1 MKIKIVNFG
10 PIKEFEF
17 DLSKKLIVTYGD
29 NNIGK
34 SYAMQV
40 VYLLLKAF
48 QDFPTEEMT
57 SMLLRFSKFI
67 EKMQKEKTS
76 DGIKSDDKAT
86 EQEVDISNAML
97 NVVMQKFMTSCRN
110 TFGNLDVTLSKS
122 RIFMLKW
129 MSTGLILIWKKRQ
142 CPIAKAQLNMLGE

>member
-40 VYLLLKAF
+40 VYLLLKSF
-48 QDFPTEEMT
+48 MNIPVD
-57 SMLLRFSKFI
+57 
-67 EKMQKEKTS
+67 EK
-76 DGIKSDDKAT
+76 
-86 EQEVDISNAML
+86 
-97 NVVMQKFMTSCRN
+97 R
-110 TFGNLDVTLSKS
+110 
-122 RIFMLKW
+122 
-129 MSTGLILIWKKRQ
+129 
-142 CPIAKAQLNMLGE
+142 

>member
-40 VYLLLKAF
+40 VYLLFKKIIDVSTSGRTINLFSYIKGTRLK
-48 QDFPTEEMT
+48 
-57 SMLLRFSKFI
+57 R
-67 EKMQKEKTS
+67 
-76 DGIKSDDKAT
+76 
-86 EQEVDISNAML
+86 
-97 NVVMQKFMTSCRN
+97 
-110 TFGNLDVTLSKS
+110 
-122 RIFMLKW
+122 
-129 MSTGLILIWKKRQ
+129 
-142 CPIAKAQLNMLGE
+142 

>member
-40 VYLLLKAF
+40 VYLLQL
-48 QDFPTEEMT
+48 
-57 SMLLRFSKFI
+57 
-67 EKMQKEKTS
+67 
-76 DGIKSDDKAT
+76 
-86 EQEVDISNAML
+86 
-97 NVVMQKFMTSCRN
+97 VMRS
-110 TFGNLDVTLSKS
+110 
-122 RIFMLKW
+122 
-129 MSTGLILIWKKRQ
+129 
-142 CPIAKAQLNMLGE
+142 

>member
-40 VYLLLKAF
+40 VYLLPLANLQMVLK
-48 QDFPTEEMT
+48 
-57 SMLLRFSKFI
+57 
-67 EKMQKEKTS
+67 
-76 DGIKSDDKAT
+76 
-86 EQEVDISNAML
+86 
-97 NVVMQKFMTSCRN
+97 
-110 TFGNLDVTLSKS
+110 
-122 RIFMLKW
+122 
-129 MSTGLILIWKKRQ
+129 LILT
-142 CPIAKAQLNMLGE
+142 

>member
-40 VYLLLKAF
+40 VYLLLKSFMNIPVDEKKVSELIVDMF
-48 QDFPTEEMT
+48 QSIADINKD
-57 SMLLRFSKFI
+57 SSY
-67 EKMQKEKTS
+67 
-76 DGIKSDDKAT
+76 DD
-86 EQEVDISNAML
+86 IL
-97 NVVMQKFMTSCRN
+97 N
-110 TFGNLDVTLSKS
+110 L
-122 RIFMLKW
+122 
-129 MSTGLILIWKKRQ
+129 
-142 CPIAKAQLNMLGE
+142 

>member
-40 VYLLLKAF
+40 VYLLFKKII
-48 QDFPTEEMT
+48 DVST
-57 SMLLRFSKFI
+57 SGRTIYLFSYIKGTQLD
-67 EKMQKEKTS
+67 KDKEL
-76 DGIKSDDKAT
+76 GYLA
-86 EQEVDISNAML
+86 EV
-97 NVVMQKFMTSCRN
+97 
-110 TFGNLDVTLSKS
+110 
-122 RIFMLKW
+122 
-129 MSTGLILIWKKRQ
+129 
-142 CPIAKAQLNMLGE
+142 

>member
-40 VYLLLKAF
+40 VYLLFKRFF
-48 QDFPTEEMT
+48 QLPKEMGRYSYRAEIHK
-57 SMLLRFSKFI
+57 SMNNKICLLY
-67 EKMQKEKTS
+67 TS
-76 DGIKSDDKAT
+76 DAAD
-86 EQEVDISNAML
+86 EL
-97 NVVMQKFMTSCRN
+97 
-110 TFGNLDVTLSKS
+110 
-122 RIFMLKW
+122 
-129 MSTGLILIWKKRQ
+129 
-142 CPIAKAQLNMLGE
+142 

>member
-48 QDFPTEEMT
+48 QDFPTEEIT
-57 SMLLRFSKFI
+57 SMLLRISKFI
-67 EKMQKEKTS
+67 DKMQKDKVLE
-76 DGIKSDDKAT
+76 DIKSDD
-86 EQEVDISNAML
+86 NALNPKINILKEML

-110 TFGNLDVTLSKS
+110 TFGN
-122 RIFMLKW
+122 
-129 MSTGLILIWKKRQ
+129 
-142 CPIAKAQLNMLGE
+142 

>member
-48 QDFPTEEMT
+48 QDFTTEEMT
-57 SMLLRFSKFI
+57 SMLCLIFAKKTFRKRRFI
-67 EKMQKEKTS
+67 VLLKTV
-76 DGIKSDDKAT
+76 IYTTILNLAFF
-86 EQEVDISNAML
+86 VPFFHYML
-97 NVVMQKFMTSCRN
+97 
-110 TFGNLDVTLSKS
+110 FGNFVITSNSPKS
-122 RIFMLKW
+122 IFK
-129 MSTGLILIWKKRQ
+129 
-142 CPIAKAQLNMLGE
+142 

>member
-40 VYLLLKAF
+40 VYLLFKKIIDVSTCLLY
-48 QDFPTEEMT
+48 T
-57 SMLLRFSKFI
+57 SPSPRDCS
-67 EKMQKEKTS
+67 
-76 DGIKSDDKAT
+76 
-86 EQEVDISNAML
+86 
-97 NVVMQKFMTSCRN
+97 
-110 TFGNLDVTLSKS
+110 
-122 RIFMLKW
+122 
-129 MSTGLILIWKKRQ
+129 
-142 CPIAKAQLNMLGE
+142 

>member
-40 VYLLLKAF
+40 VYLLFKKII
-48 QDFPTEEMT
+48 DVST
-57 SMLLRFSKFI
+57 SGRTINLFSYI
-67 EKMQKEKTS
+67 
-76 DGIKSDDKAT
+76 
-86 EQEVDISNAML
+86 
-97 NVVMQKFMTSCRN
+97 
-110 TFGNLDVTLSKS
+110 
-122 RIFMLKW
+122 
-129 MSTGLILIWKKRQ
+129 
-142 CPIAKAQLNMLGE
+142 

>member
-40 VYLLLKAF
+40 VYLLLKCI
-48 QDFPTEEMT
+48 
-57 SMLLRFSKFI
+57 SGFSYR
-67 EKMQKEKTS
+67 
-76 DGIKSDDKAT
+76 GNDKPA
-86 EQEVDISNAML
+86 
-97 NVVMQKFMTSCRN
+97 
-110 TFGNLDVTLSKS
+110 VTNQQIY
-122 RIFMLKW
+122 R
-129 MSTGLILIWKKRQ
+129 
-142 CPIAKAQLNMLGE
+142 